1 MKHYISTFIFACI
14 LALAT
19 SCSQKE
25 GLETSVIN
33 EDIDVTIGFPNNS
46 SSFFSKMILQKPV
59 GTTDEIYIIA
69 STSGMDVYSYLQ
81 LSIHIKGLDDL
92 YDGDEVRPVSIS
104 LSRPLSSSSYDTA
117 TQYTGTIYLKGNS
130 RNPLIL
136 NMDNVAFKLSDEEY
150 TLNGDLVCTFQ

>member
-1 MKHYISTFIFACI
+1 MKHYISALIFACV
-14 LALAT
+14 LAFAT

-25 GLETSVIN
+25 GLETSIIDEN
-33 EDIDVTIGFPNNS
+33 IDITIGFPDNS
-46 SSFFSKMILQKPV
+46 SSIFSKMILQRPT
-59 GTTDEIYIIA
+59 GNSDEIYIVA

-104 LSRPLSSSSYDTA
+104 LSRPLSSSTYDTA

-136 NMDNVAFKLSDEEY
+136 NMDNVAFKLSDEEF